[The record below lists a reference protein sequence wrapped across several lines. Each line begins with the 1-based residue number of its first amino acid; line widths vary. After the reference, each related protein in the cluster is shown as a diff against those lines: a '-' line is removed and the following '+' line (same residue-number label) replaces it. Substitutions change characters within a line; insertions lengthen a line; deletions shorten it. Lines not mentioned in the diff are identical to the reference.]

1 MKYEYKETLLYVE
14 NLSVAYDGVTIIK
27 DINMVEKDIEREN
40 VPVTGQ
46 VIAVLGRSG
55 RGKSTFFKA
64 LTGLIKPTTGKIMI
78 KDFGSNEPNAA
89 KVVHEGDIGFVDQKY
104 TLFRHKT
111 VHQALKYALKNTSL
125 SESEKE
131 DKIKKYLLE
140 WGLEH
145 VRDKYPIELSGGQ
158 RQRTAII
165 EQLFSSDKFIVF
177 DEPFSGLDIGNIE
190 EVKKSFELLNRSSTY
205 NTVIF
210 STHDIELAI
219 ELAQSIYVIGYPTIN
234 GDKKDYGTIVAKYDL
249 REMGLSWK
257 AKCAEHSELHD
268 KIVAQMMNS

>member
-1 MKYEYKETLLYVE
+1 MKYQFKETLLYVE

-27 DINMVEKDIEREN
+27 DINMTEKDVEREN
-40 VPVTGQ
+40 VAATGQ
-46 VIAVLGRSG
+46 VIAIVGRSG

-64 LTGLIKPTTGKIMI
+64 LTGLVKPASGKIMI
-78 KDFGSNEPNAA
+78 KDFESNVPEAA
-89 KVVHEGDIGFVDQKY
+89 KIVSEGDIGFVDQKY

-111 VHQALKYALKNTSL
+111 VVQALKYSLKKSGLTDA
-125 SESEKE
+125 EK
-131 DKIKKYLLE
+131 DKKIKEYLTE
-140 WGLEH
+140 WGLEKAK
-145 VRDKYPIELSGGQ
+145 DKYPSELSGGQ

-177 DEPFSGLDIGNIE
+177 DEPFSGLDVGNIE

-234 GDKKDYGTIVAKYDL
+234 GEKKDYGTIVAKYDL

-257 AKCAEHSELHD
+257 THCEEHSDLHEI
-268 KIVAQMMNS
+268 IVKQMMDS